1 MKIHKKMKSYLSIN
15 YPVTTLGVNYLVH
28 TGYLYTISR
37 LKVST
42 VASYRHYS
50 TSNSDSQSSDLPP
63 VPIFTINNLNNE
75 DCVRSYR
82 ILLKNKGG
90 IYSFINTVNGSQY
103 LGSVKDFYLRLKEH
117 LPAEE
122 NKKSN
127 VALQKA
133 FAKYGLDQFKF
144 YIYEYSTYESKIISY
159 QALTDLETSYINRFN
174 FDNLYNFK
182 ALATSSCFAG
192 WL

>member
-1 MKIHKKMKSYLSIN
+1 MKSYLSIN

-75 DCVRSYR
+75 DCVKSSRIILKDKGVF
-82 ILLKNKGG
+82 ILLLIRSMVINISEAPK
-90 IYSFINTVNGSQY
+90 IYI
-103 LGSVKDFYLRLKEH
+103 
-117 LPAEE
+117 
-122 NKKSN
+122 
-127 VALQKA
+127 
-133 FAKYGLDQFKF
+133 
-144 YIYEYSTYESKIISY
+144 
-159 QALTDLETSYINRFN
+159 
-174 FDNLYNFK
+174 
-182 ALATSSCFAG
+182 
-192 WL
+192 